1 MIAGTSVRPPKPE
14 PGFFDGLGWDHT
26 ITLAAAV
33 LGALITVGVAVVGY
47 LAAQRAAWRERQ
59 AQVYAEALRSVEDY
73 LEGPYRIKR
82 RDGSAEQ
89 RHVITTWLSDV
100 KSRHNLYK
108 GLLRLHAPTAVA
120 DAYDQF
126 VAAAIDDAGPQ
137 MTAAWAGGPTTTD
150 AEVPLGMGLDRTS
163 ADAAKQRV
171 ISAMDDSL
179 RVPWW
184 RRVR

>member
-1 MIAGTSVRPPKPE
+1 MIAVTAIKHPKPD
-14 PGFFDGLGWDHT
+14 PGFFDGFGWDHA
-26 ITLAAAV
+26 ITLAAAI
-33 LGALITVGVAVVGY
+33 LGALITVGVAVAGY
-47 LAAQRAAWRERQ
+47 LAAQRSTWRERQ

-89 RHVITTWLSDV
+89 RQAITTWLSDV
-100 KSRHNLYK
+100 KSRHNLYR

-120 DAYDQF
+120 NAYDRF

-137 MTAAWAGGPTTTD
+137 MTAAWNQSPTTSD
-150 AEVPLGMGLDRTS
+150 AEVPLGTGFDRTS
-163 ADAAKQRV
+163 ADAAKVQV

-179 RVPWW
+179 RVRWW
-184 RRVR
+184 RPVR